1 MKLFAV
7 VSRSSDAGEAEGV
20 DEGVPTDDE
29 AEYVRSR
36 KVSGLEAEAKTS
48 HHQFCH
54 YPKNPFARFAKR
66 HA

>member
-1 MKLFAV
+1 MESSSKRTARYCKLVKLFAMA
-7 VSRSSDAGEAEGV
+7 SRSSDADEAEGV

-36 KVSGLEAEAKTS
+36 KVADLEAEAKTS

-54 YPKNPFARFAKR
+54 
-66 HA
+66 